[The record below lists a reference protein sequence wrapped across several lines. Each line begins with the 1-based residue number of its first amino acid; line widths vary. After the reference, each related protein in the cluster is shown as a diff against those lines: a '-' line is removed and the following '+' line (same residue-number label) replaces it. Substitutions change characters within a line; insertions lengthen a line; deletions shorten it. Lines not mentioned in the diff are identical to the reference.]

1 MCIALPAERP
11 HGAVPPQVQTWVRS
25 ALSPWLFESEKEME
39 SLTPASASPQPQSY
53 GWEYQLEKDNCI
65 HFHMVDF
72 VAWNNRK
79 FDMQAYYHAS
89 DVYVE
94 MGGAA
99 TTGIDEHIA
108 AMKDILVDNPDARI
122 LQHYPQVA
130 QGEWT
135 AVVGHYVPGDFR
147 LCTFA
152 RHREG
157 QIVEEYLFMR
167 ELTAAEPDPYA
178 DEKPFV
184 DITSPDSTLLQV
196 AADVRPG
203 WNAVIRGHE
212 LGKRSATFT
221 RREGG
226 KVVER
231 LRFAAV

>member
-1 MCIALPAERP
+1 
-11 HGAVPPQVQTWVRS
+11 
-25 ALSPWLFESEKEME
+25 
-39 SLTPASASPQPQSY
+39 
-53 GWEYQLEKDNCI
+53 
-65 HFHMVDF
+65 MVDF

-79 FDMQAYYHAS
+79 FDMQAYYHAA

-94 MGGAA
+94 MGGTA
-99 TTGIDEHIA
+99 TSTVDEHID

-167 ELTAAEPDPYA
+167 ELTETEPDPFA

-203 WNAVIRGHE
+203 WSAVIRGQE

-221 RREGG
+221 RREGD
-226 KVVER
+226 KIVEQ

>member
-1 MCIALPAERP
+1 MD
-11 HGAVPPQVQTWVRS
+11 
-25 ALSPWLFESEKEME
+25 ME
-39 SLTPASASPQPQSY
+39 SYPQTALASAPPEQQAD
-53 GWEYQLEKDNCI
+53 GGYQLEKDNCI

-79 FDMQAYYHAS
+79 FDMQAHYHATN
-89 DVYVE
+89 VYVE

-99 TTGIDEHIA
+99 TTTVDEHIA

-152 RHREG
+152 RHHEG

-167 ELTAAEPDPYA
+167 ELTGEEPDPYT

-184 DITSPDSTLLQV
+184 TITSPDSELLQV

-203 WNAVIRGHE
+203 WSAVIRGDE

-221 RREGG
+221 RSEGG
-226 KVVER
+226 KVVEQ

>member
-1 MCIALPAERP
+1 
-11 HGAVPPQVQTWVRS
+11 
-25 ALSPWLFESEKEME
+25 ME
-39 SLTPASASPQPQSY
+39 SLSAQADGTY
-53 GWEYQLEKDNCI
+53 ELEKDNCI

-79 FDMQAYYHAS
+79 FDMQAYYHAPA
-89 DVYVE
+89 VYVE
-94 MGGAA
+94 MGGVA
-99 TTGIDEHIA
+99 TADVDEHID
-108 AMKDILVDNPDARI
+108 AMKGILVDNPEARI

-152 RHREG
+152 RHHEG
-157 QIVEEYLFMR
+157 RIVEEYLFMR
-167 ELTAAEPDPYA
+167 ELTEEEPDPYE

-184 DITSPDSTLLQV
+184 TITSPDDKLLQV

-203 WNAVIRGHE
+203 WSAVIRGDE

-221 RREGG
+221 RRESGE
-226 KVVER
+226 VVEQ
-231 LRFAAV
+231 LRFAAI

>member
-1 MCIALPAERP
+1 
-11 HGAVPPQVQTWVRS
+11 
-25 ALSPWLFESEKEME
+25 ME
-39 SLTPASASPQPQSY
+39 SLSAQADGTY
-53 GWEYQLEKDNCI
+53 ELEKGNCI

-79 FDMQAYYHAS
+79 FDMQAYYHAPA
-89 DVYVE
+89 VYVE
-94 MGGAA
+94 MGGVA
-99 TTGIDEHIA
+99 TADVDEHID
-108 AMKDILVDNPDARI
+108 AMKDILVDNPEARI

-152 RHREG
+152 RHHEG

-167 ELTAAEPDPYA
+167 ELAKEEPDPYE

-184 DITSPDSTLLQV
+184 TITSPDSELLQV

-203 WNAVIRGHE
+203 WSAVIRGDE

-221 RREGG
+221 RREVGE
-226 KVVER
+226 VVEE
-231 LRFAAV
+231 LRFAAI